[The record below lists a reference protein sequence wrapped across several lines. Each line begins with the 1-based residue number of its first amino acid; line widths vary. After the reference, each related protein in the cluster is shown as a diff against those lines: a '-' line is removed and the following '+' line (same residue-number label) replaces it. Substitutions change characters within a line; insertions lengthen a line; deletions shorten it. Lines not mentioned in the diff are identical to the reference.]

1 MTILRDILKPTINI
15 YLKSYDPKQESRG
28 IIYLDTNNLHVY
40 AMPKF
45 IPTDWFEWTDPKEFD
60 SNKHSSN
67 TLKGYILEV
76 DHKYPKE
83 LQELHNE
90 CVLL

>member
-45 IPTDWFEWTDPKEFD
+45 IPTDWFE
-60 SNKHSSN
+60 
-67 TLKGYILEV
+67 
-76 DHKYPKE
+76 
-83 LQELHNE
+83 
-90 CVLL
+90 